1 MSIVDFPL
9 QQNLKEQKVLFHL
22 NKDEK
27 IVDQNDEKEKIK
39 RYVLKLEEEEDEKN
53 ENKNL
58 EDELNKFSPIN
69 NSIAEGLARRK
80 EERKNKLVEF
90 NYRFNKNLKT
100 EELEREPAYKRQKVD
115 FNSEENDS
123 SISNTTIGEDSSK
136 TDVLRTNNSF
146 LHDNVD

>member
-1 MSIVDFPL
+1 MCIRD
-9 QQNLKEQKVLFHL
+9 
-22 NKDEK
+22 
-27 IVDQNDEKEKIK
+27 
-39 RYVLKLEEEEDEKN
+39 R
-53 ENKNL
+53 
-58 EDELNKFSPIN
+58 
-69 NSIAEGLARRK
+69 
-80 EERKNKLVEF
+80 NKLVEF

>member
-1 MSIVDFPL
+1 M
-9 QQNLKEQKVLFHL
+9 
-22 NKDEK
+22 
-27 IVDQNDEKEKIK
+27 
-39 RYVLKLEEEEDEKN
+39 
-53 ENKNL
+53 
-58 EDELNKFSPIN
+58 
-69 NSIAEGLARRK
+69 
-80 EERKNKLVEF
+80 VEF

-115 FNSEENDS
+115 FNSEENES